1 MQLSQKLEV
10 LIKRSGVR
18 KSDFARNIGITYRAL
33 ANYISGMRLPKKEV
47 LGRISRAL
55 GVTPE
60 FLSDDRQSLQLTG
73 EERFEFESNSD
84 IEAVIKGVQLLS
96 LSREVFG
103 GKGMTSEDKQT
114 LFSYLT
120 EIYFSAKAK

>member
-18 KSDFARNIGITYRAL
+18 KSDFARSIGITYRAL
-33 ANYISGMRLPKKEV
+33 ANYISGMRLPKKDV
-47 LGRISRAL
+47 LLRIARVT

-60 FLSDDRQSLQLTG
+60 FLLDDQQAMQLTG
-73 EERFEFESNSD
+73 EEHFAY
-84 IEAVIKGVQLLS
+84 EAVSDAESVEKGVQLLS

-103 GKGMTSEDKQT
+103 GKGLTGEDKQT

-120 EIYFSAKAK
+120 EIYFSEKSK